1 MNRRGW
7 TVRGVQPSGSIA
19 AWNKQCVDGLPVD
32 KRVVIGDVIGS
43 VNGEVYSEDM
53 MREIQ
58 RCWLLKICVVCLE
71 P

>member
-1 MNRRGW
+1 M
-7 TVRGVQPSGSIA
+7 
-19 AWNKQCVDGLPVD
+19 DGLPVD